1 MATAAKGAW
10 KVSDEPTAVLQMHL
24 ERALTGDVAARQRLP
39 ELTRDRLMWGTAS
52 PVLGNCVSGGT

>member
-1 MATAAKGAW
+1 
-10 KVSDEPTAVLQMHL
+10 VSDESTTVLQGFL
-24 ERALTGDVAARQRLP
+24 ERAITGVVAARQRLL